1 MIQISQLKLQIP
13 HTEEQLEEKIK
24 KVLGIRKTDLLS
36 FRILKRSLDA
46 RKKPVLF
53 YVYTVEV
60 EVKREK
66 ALKHKIKNPNIFFRG
81 RLPIIRLY
89 LAESSPS
96 GSVRLS

>member
-46 RKKPVLF
+46 RKKPVLY
-53 YVYTVEV
+53 YVYTVEA
-60 EVKREK
+60 EVKRGK
-66 ALKHKIKNPNIFFRG
+66 ALKH
-81 RLPIIRLY
+81 
-89 LAESSPS
+89 
-96 GSVRLS
+96 